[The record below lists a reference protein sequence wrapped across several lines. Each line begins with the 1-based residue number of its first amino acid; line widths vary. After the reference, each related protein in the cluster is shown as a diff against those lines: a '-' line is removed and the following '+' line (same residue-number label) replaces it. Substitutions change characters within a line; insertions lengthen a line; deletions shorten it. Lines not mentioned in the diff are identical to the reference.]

1 MQFAIEAV
9 IRTPVWVWALLAF
22 LLFIG
27 IRGLRPTVASFGRL
41 LILPAVFL
49 VWGLSGFATSYGF
62 RPIGIAVWL
71 AALVVGA
78 GIGWL
83 VARSIEIH
91 ADKERGFIRLPGT
104 TVNLVLILIIFAT
117 KYTLGVQA
125 GMRPRSPASCSLW
138 QSTWACPACSPAC
151 SPAGSMACGGNIR
164 PRRRK
169 ISQSD

>member
-62 RPIGIAVWL
+62 RPAGIAVWL
-71 AALVVGA
+71 AAIAIGA
-78 GIGWL
+78 ALGWL
-83 VARSIEIH
+83 MARAIAIK
-91 ADKERGFIRLPGT
+91 ADRDHGLVRLPGT
-104 TVNLVLILIIFAT
+104 WVNLVLILIIFAV
-117 KYTLGVQA
+117 KYTLGILA
-125 GMRPRSPASCSLW
+125 GFRPSITGELLYMATDVGVSGLLTGMFAGRLYGLW
-138 QSTWACPACSPAC
+138 
-151 SPAGSMACGGNIR
+151 
-164 PRRRK
+164 RK
-169 ISQSD
+169 YQTAPQENLAA